1 MAKAKTS
8 ALIEGQIT
16 ITLDGVE
23 RELIPS
29 VEAITKL
36 SRSYGGL
43 AALLDRIR
51 QMDLDAYAAV
61 IRYGL
66 ADSGQGSQGLACEG
80 L

>member
-1 MAKAKTS
+1 MVKAKKSSLT
-8 ALIEGQIT
+8 EGQIT
-16 ITLDGVE
+16 ITLDGLD

-61 IRYGL
+61 IR
-66 ADSGQGSQGLACEG
+66 
-80 L
+80 

>member
-1 MAKAKTS
+1 MTKKKNSLT
-8 ALIEGQIT
+8 EGQIT

-36 SRSYGGL
+36 SRIYNGL
-43 AALLDRIR
+43 ANLMDRIR

-61 IRYGL
+61 LR
-66 ADSGQGSQGLACEG
+66 
-80 L
+80 